1 MKLIRSLLMFASGA
15 LLAQAAN
22 AQEDSL
28 AKGEYLTRAA
38 NCVACHTVSGG
49 KPFAGGV
56 EFKLPFG
63 SLFSPNIT
71 PDTQTGIGAWTNEEF
86 VSALQTGVGRD
97 GKHYYPAFPYT
108 SYSKMS
114 RDDILAIK
122 TYLDSLAMEANGN
135 IAQAT
140 LIESAGITSVD
151 PATGRQEF
159 FAFPDLLT
167 TNICFGGADMMDVWV
182 CLSTTGKMARAR

>member
-122 TYLDSLAMEANGN
+122 TYLDSLEPVE
-135 IAQAT
+135 QAPRENQIGFPFNQRWGMV
-140 LIESAGITSVD
+140 LWNSLFLNDEPFQADSQYSAERNRGHHVGD
-151 PATGRQEF
+151 H
-159 FAFPDLLT
+159 
-167 TNICFGGADMMDVWV
+167 
-182 CLSTTGKMARAR
+182 